1 MEEVKTENIYEK
13 SLLKHHMVHWKESKK
28 AEVNKHIEHG
38 ELD

>member
-1 MEEVKTENIYEK
+1 MEEVKRENICEK
-13 SLLKHHMVHWKESKK
+13 SLWKHMVEWKESKT